1 MIITFWTVS
10 FWPVIMLLILIM
22 TLIPVAEKRKHKIV
36 LVTVV
41 CVISSLLILQ
51 PLKSQ
56 QKRREIGFGIGQ
68 KQL

>member
-1 MIITFWTVS
+1 
-10 FWPVIMLLILIM
+10 MLLILIM

-56 QKRREIGFGIGQ
+56 QKRREIGFWDRTEATINNY
-68 KQL
+68 KNSSVF